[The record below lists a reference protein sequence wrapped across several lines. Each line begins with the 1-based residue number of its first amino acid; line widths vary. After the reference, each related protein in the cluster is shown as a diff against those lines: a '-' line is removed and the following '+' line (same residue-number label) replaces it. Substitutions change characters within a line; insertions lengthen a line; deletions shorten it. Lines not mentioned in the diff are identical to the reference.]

1 MSITE
6 IKNLATQVKESSL
19 IPFLKSSG
27 AFGNSNPFVLVRD
40 LLKAIE
46 DYKEP
51 NPQIDV
57 PPKPKRTRRA
67 TRKVDP
73 TE

>member
-1 MSITE
+1 ME
-6 IKNLATQVKESSL
+6 PL
-19 IPFLKSSG
+19 P
-27 AFGNSNPFVLVRD
+27 D

-67 TRKVDP
+67 TKKVDP